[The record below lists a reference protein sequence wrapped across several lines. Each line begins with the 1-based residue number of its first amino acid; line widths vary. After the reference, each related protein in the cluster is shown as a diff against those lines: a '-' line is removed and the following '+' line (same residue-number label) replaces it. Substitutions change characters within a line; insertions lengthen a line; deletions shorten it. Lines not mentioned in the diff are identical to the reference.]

1 MNRGNRLYVYCGLPA
16 RRFALQI
23 VAEITSGH
31 KSIAFARQA
40 NQGLTVK
47 PHSVEIVNLS
57 QRAGKASGQSS
68 LYWESPNLGRL
79 LLGFGAL
86 TTVTGA

>member
-1 MNRGNRLYVYCGLPA
+1 M
-16 RRFALQI
+16 
-23 VAEITSGH
+23 
-31 KSIAFARQA
+31 
-40 NQGLTVK
+40 K

-57 QRAGKASGQSS
+57 HRAVKASRRSSPGQSS

-79 LLGFGAL
+79 LFGFGAL

>member
-1 MNRGNRLYVYCGLPA
+1 M
-16 RRFALQI
+16 
-23 VAEITSGH
+23 
-31 KSIAFARQA
+31 
-40 NQGLTVK
+40 VK
-47 PHSVEIVNLS
+47 PHWVEIVNLS
-57 QRAGKASGQSS
+57 QRAVKASGQSS

>member
-1 MNRGNRLYVYCGLPA
+1 ML
-16 RRFALQI
+16 
-23 VAEITSGH
+23 E
-31 KSIAFARQA
+31 
-40 NQGLTVK
+40 
-47 PHSVEIVNLS
+47 PHLVEIVNLS
-57 QRAGKASGQSS
+57 HHLVKASGQS

>member
-1 MNRGNRLYVYCGLPA
+1 M
-16 RRFALQI
+16 

-31 KSIAFARQA
+31 KTIAFVRQA
-40 NQGLTVK
+40 TRDFTVK
-47 PHSVEIVNLS
+47 PQSVEIVNWS
-57 QRAGKASGQSS
+57 QRAVKASGQSS

>member
-1 MNRGNRLYVYCGLPA
+1 MYCGLPA
-16 RRFALQI
+16 RAFALQI
-23 VAEITSGH
+23 VAEIISGRDTRVRPP
-31 KSIAFARQA
+31 SY
-40 NQGLTVK
+40 QGLRVK

-79 LLGFGAL
+79 LFGFGAL

>member
-1 MNRGNRLYVYCGLPA
+1 M
-16 RRFALQI
+16 
-23 VAEITSGH
+23 
-31 KSIAFARQA
+31 
-40 NQGLTVK
+40 VK
-47 PHSVEIVNLS
+47 PHAVEMVNLW
-57 QRAGKASGQSS
+57 QRPVKASGQLS